1 MTMALLNIAR
11 SYIANFMRLGLP
23 FLFVLLILLFT
34 QYAQNLVAISLGYS
48 HFYTIQCENC
58 EERTTLITLIRLLDA
73 PPLISNRKTTLLYL
87 VIDDMKDIKSSVVIW
102 SYYIFVF
109 NKLKIECNL
118 LLVFSNISI
127 LFAKNFV
134 T

>member
-34 QYAQNLVAISLGYS
+34 QYAQNLVAISSRYS

-87 VIDDMKDIKSSVVIW
+87 VIDDMKDIKSSVVI
-102 SYYIFVF
+102 
-109 NKLKIECNL
+109 
-118 LLVFSNISI
+118 
-127 LFAKNFV
+127 
-134 T
+134 